1 MLFFLLVAGANTMT
15 GVCQGGTLV
24 EYDGKLRLLEIAQ
37 VPKDRVSFF
46 DEIRYYSLI
55 WHAVRY
61 KMCCMPLKVP
71 HFTKTKNNEKSQ
83 KTSVQRI
90 LVKCHIA
97 FRAHY

>member
-1 MLFFLLVAGANTMT
+1 MLFFLLVVDANIMT

-71 HFTKTKNNEKSQ
+71 HFTKTKNNEKS
-83 KTSVQRI
+83 
-90 LVKCHIA
+90 
-97 FRAHY
+97 